1 MSWYFCLPGFQNS
14 RYKYVRLN
22 NPGGGGVLG
31 LIFAGNVPLASQ
43 SPYPIIVSSVANYR
57 PILVTFRQICNFR
70 DPNLVTYYF
79 YELTHFLDWIKNTL
93 LFIYS
98 TKILLRLLTVNTLF
112 FFYKNVVFPGQAE
125 YCYFPADF
133 RLKIFLYYR
142 KSSIK
147 PPGGLIFCKHFWG
160 GGLKERGGAYLI

>member
-1 MSWYFCLPGFQNS
+1 M
-14 RYKYVRLN
+14 
-22 NPGGGGVLG
+22 
-31 LIFAGNVPLASQ
+31 PLASQ

-98 TKILLRLLTVNTLF
+98 TKILIRLLTVNTLF

-160 GGLKERGGAYLI
+160 GGLKRERGGLFNLAKRITCTVVWDRVDLRIVQLKSPSKVFNSLVGA

>member
-1 MSWYFCLPGFQNS
+1 M
-14 RYKYVRLN
+14 RLN
-22 NPGGGGVLG
+22 NPGGGVLG

-57 PILVTFRQICNFR
+57 PILVTFGQICNFR

-79 YELTHFLDWIKNTL
+79 YELTHFFRLNKEHFTFHLQYKDSGTFANRKYTL
-93 LFIYS
+93 
-98 TKILLRLLTVNTLF
+98 

-125 YCYFPADF
+125 YSYFPADF

-147 PPGGLIFCKHFWG
+147 PPGGLIFFKHF
-160 GGLKERGGAYLI
+160 

>member
-22 NPGGGGVLG
+22 NPGGGVLG

-98 TKILLRLLTVNTLF
+98 TKILVRLLTVNTLF
-112 FFYKNVVFPGQAE
+112 FFIRMLF
-125 YCYFPADF
+125 F
-133 RLKIFLYYR
+133 RARLNIVIFLPILGWKY
-142 KSSIK
+142 SCITVNPLLS
-147 PPGGLIFCKHFWG
+147 PPGGLFFASTF
-160 GGLKERGGAYLI
+160 EGGA